1 MTVGLVAARYSKY
14 RAVCLLDDGPS
25 EVSVKLEGVVWT
37 WSYGACLTTSLH
49 SLQENSNHLSYMRSI
64 YPHGIKVS

>member
-1 MTVGLVAARYSKY
+1 MGLVAARYSKY

-49 SLQENSNHLSYMRSI
+49 SLLYAKYIPAWNK
-64 YPHGIKVS
+64 G